1 MPVSLN
7 SQIGSS
13 EHMSSQL
20 MNATL
25 SALRVA
31 TPGII
36 QSFDPESCTC
46 TVQPA
51 IMGKSDDGQ
60 GNVRSQP
67 LPLLVDVPVIFPR
80 GGGCTLTF
88 PVKAGDEC
96 LLIFA
101 DRCIDFWWQSGGV
114 QEPVDT
120 RMHDLSD
127 AFAIPGPMS
136 QTRKI
141 GGISTSAAQLRTDD
155 GAAFVEVAAG
165 HAITVQTPGRLTA
178 TATGGAEITAPEI
191 VLNGNVTIN
200 GNLSQGMGAGGGAA
214 TMRGPVKVTNDV
226 TAGGKS
232 LMTHTHGGVQTGSGN
247 TGAPS

>member
-88 PVKAGDEC
+88 PVNAGDEC

-165 HAITVQTPGRLTA
+165 HAITVQTPGKLTA
-178 TATGGAEITAPEI
+178 TAAGGAEITAPEI

-214 TMRGPVKVTNDV
+214 TMRGPVSVTNDV

-232 LMTHTHGGVQTGSGN
+232 LISHTHGGVETGPGN
-247 TGAPS
+247 TGAPN